1 MKTIRNIRLFQIT
14 LGQYVFS
21 PGLIASL
28 VTFPLLYLMFS
39 LGQWQL
45 SRAEYKENLQQK
57 IVERMEIPAVNMIDL
72 PVSDEERIFRNVN
85 LTGSFD
91 QQHSFL
97 LDNQVVNGKVGYDV
111 YTPFHASH
119 GQTLLVNRGF
129 VELGRV
135 RQQLPEILTPEG
147 SMSITGLMDK
157 LPPKT
162 LVLADNVNQGGQWP
176 VVLQYVDVKELE
188 AMLGYSLQG
197 MIVRMAEE
205 QQGVYK
211 YHLPVLNLHSE
222 KNRGYAFQWFAMML
236 ALSIIYI
243 TVNTKKRSITDE

>member
-1 MKTIRNIRLFQIT
+1 MTRLRSIRLFQIT

-57 IVERMEIPAVNMIDL
+57 IVERIEIPAVNMLDL
-72 PVSDEERIFRNVN
+72 PVSDDERIYRNVK

-111 YTPFHASH
+111 YTPYDAGN
-119 GQTLLVNRGF
+119 GQVMLVNRGF
-129 VELGRV
+129 VELGSTRK
-135 RQQLPEILTPEG
+135 RLPEIDTPAG
-147 SMSITGLMDK
+147 KVTITGLMDK

-162 LVLADNVNQGGQWP
+162 LVLADNVNPGGQWP
-176 VVLQYVDVKELE
+176 VVLQYIDMKELE
-188 AMLGYSLQG
+188 AMLGYSLPG
-197 MIVRMAEE
+197 MIVRMDAE

-222 KNRGYAFQWFAMML
+222 KNRGYAFQWFAMTL
-236 ALSIIYI
+236 ALAIIYLA
-243 TVNTKKRSITDE
+243 VNTKKWSKIDE

>member
-57 IVERMEIPAVNMIDL
+57 IVERTEFPAVNMLGL
-72 PVSDEERIFRNVN
+72 PVSNEDRIYRKVK

-91 QQHSFL
+91 QRHSFL

-111 YTPFHASH
+111 YTPYDAGS
-119 GQTLLVNRGF
+119 GQVMLVNRGF
-129 VELGRV
+129 VELGRT
-135 RQQLPEILTPEG
+135 RQRLPEIDTPAG
-147 SMSITGLMDK
+147 NVAISGLMDK

-162 LVLADNVNQGGQWP
+162 LVLADNVNPGGQWP
-176 VVLQYVDVKELE
+176 VVLQYVDQKELE
-188 AMLGYSLQG
+188 SMLGYPLLG
-197 MIVRMAEE
+197 MILRMDAG
-205 QQGVYK
+205 QSGVYE

-222 KNRGYAFQWFAMML
+222 KNRGYAFQRFAMML
-236 ALSIIYI
+236 ALAIIYI
-243 TVNTKKRSITDE
+243 VVNTKKRSISDE